1 MHFTDPQAAAG
12 PIHDLI
18 ESAQHPLIL
27 THLNPDGD
35 AIGSLLA
42 VWHMLHDL
50 GKRALAIALP
60 PVPVYCSWLPGAENM
75 LLYHS
80 NMSLPDD
87 IDLVIL
93 VDTATLN
100 RAGLVYDEHRSLF
113 EHLPLLIIDHHI
125 TNNGAGT
132 LDLIQPQAAS
142 TCELLYALFRNM
154 HVPISPAI
162 ATCLLMGLITDT
174 QSFQTNSTTSAALH
188 TAANLVDAGADRHGI
203 VHTVYNALPAN
214 SASLLGLGLTTLC
227 FEQHVAW
234 ATVTQAML
242 SETNTNDEAAEE
254 VIRILQQIGEA
265 RAVAL
270 FKERHDKTTKISFRS
285 QPPIDVAQFAQQWGG
300 GGHSQAAGATL
311 FCSPES
317 AIADVIPKLQQLA
330 QNSSSQEPES
340 SR

>member
-1 MHFTDPQAAAG
+1 MHFTDSQAAAG
-12 PIHDLI
+12 PIYDLI
-18 ESAQHPLIL
+18 NSAQHPLIL

-42 VWHMLHDL
+42 VWHMLQNH
-50 GKRALAIALP
+50 GKCALAIALP
-60 PVPVYCSWLPGAENM
+60 PVPVYCSWLPGAERIIQ
-75 LLYHS
+75 YHHD
-80 NMSLPDD
+80 MPLPDD

-142 TCELLYALFRNM
+142 TCELLYALFTAM
-154 HVPISPAI
+154 DVHVTPAM
-162 ATCLLMGLITDT
+162 ATCLLMGLMTDT

-188 TAANLVDAGADRHGI
+188 TAADLVNAGADRRGI
-203 VHTVYNALPAN
+203 VHTVYNALPAK
-214 SASLLGLGLTTLC
+214 SASLLGMGLTTLC
-227 FEQHVAW
+227 FEQGVAW

-242 SETNTNDEAAEE
+242 LETGTNDEAAEE

-265 RAVAL
+265 HAVVL
-270 FKERHDKTTKISFRS
+270 FKERYDKTTKISLRS
-285 QPPIDVAQFAQQWGG
+285 QPPIDVAQFAQHWGG

-311 FCSPES
+311 LCSPQS
-317 AIADVIPKLQQLA
+317 AIAEVIPKLQQLVHD
-330 QNSSSQEPES
+330 QSSQ
-340 SR
+340 

>member
-1 MHFTDPQAAAG
+1 MHFTDSQTAAG

-18 ESAQHPLIL
+18 NGAQHPLIL

-42 VWHMLHDL
+42 VWHMLHNC

-60 PVPVYCSWLPGAENM
+60 PIPVYCSWLPGADQIIQ
-75 LLYHS
+75 YHTD
-80 NMSLPDD
+80 MPLPND

-142 TCELLYALFRNM
+142 TCELLYALFIAM
-154 HVPISPAI
+154 DVQVTPAI
-162 ATCLLMGLITDT
+162 ATCLLMGLMTDT

-188 TAANLVDAGADRHGI
+188 TAADLVDAGADQHGI
-203 VHTVYNALPAN
+203 VHTVYNALPAK
-214 SASLLGLGLTTLC
+214 SASLLGMGLTTLC
-227 FEQHVAW
+227 FEQRVAW

-242 SETNTNDEAAEE
+242 IETGTNDEAAEE

-285 QPPIDVAQFAQQWGG
+285 QPPIDVAQFAQYWGG

-311 FCSPES
+311 LCSPQS
-317 AIADVIPKLQQLA
+317 AIAEVIPKLQQLVHDD
-330 QNSSSQEPES
+330 SSQ
-340 SR
+340 